1 MNCYG
6 IQVDGGSGYYDYKN
20 CAVTISGTASVSSQ
34 ENVASVIVTPEGDQ
48 NKISISGGYFSY
60 DPSEYLAT
68 GMATL
73 PSDKSGYA
81 FMVGVAPQTEVEP
94 ATGDPSVNMNGIDPN
109 DQEIVEDAASSGE
122 EDILMMDVEGDLLES
137 YYPGLADVATEQ
149 LIAKAPMM
157 SAVVNE
163 IVLAQ
168 CATEEAAAAAASILQ
183 DRVDAQAEGGAWYPE
198 SMETWSDAQVVQHG
212 TYVAMI
218 ATAEHQDEIT
228 EQFNAQFA

>member
-1 MNCYG
+1 MKKLLTLALAAIMTMSLLTACGGETAAQNDVDLTAFYNTLAETYG
-6 IQVDGGSGYYDYKN
+6 W
-20 CAVTISGTASVSSQ
+20 T
-34 ENVASVIVTPEGDQ
+34 
-48 NKISISGGYFSY
+48 
-60 DPSEYLAT
+60 
-68 GMATL
+68 
-73 PSDKSGYA
+73 
-81 FMVGVAPQTEVEP
+81 
-94 ATGDPSVNMNGIDPN
+94 
-109 DQEIVEDAASSGE
+109 EDAASSGP
-122 EDILMMDVEGDLLES
+122 DDVLMSNIEGDLLES

-149 LIAKAPMM
+149 LIAKAPMI

-168 CATEEAAAAAASILQ
+168 CATEEDAAAAASILQ

>member
-1 MNCYG
+1 MHMKRFLTLALSALLAAGLLTACGGTSDGSADTAEVSLSSFYAGLAEEYG
-6 IQVDGGSGYYDYKN
+6 W
-20 CAVTISGTASVSSQ
+20 T
-34 ENVASVIVTPEGDQ
+34 
-48 NKISISGGYFSY
+48 
-60 DPSEYLAT
+60 
-68 GMATL
+68 
-73 PSDKSGYA
+73 
-81 FMVGVAPQTEVEP
+81 
-94 ATGDPSVNMNGIDPN
+94 
-109 DQEIVEDAASSGE
+109 EDAASSGE

-168 CATEEAAAAAASILQ
+168 CATEEDAAAAASILP
-183 DRVDAQAEGGAWYPE
+183 WYPE

>member
-1 MNCYG
+1 MHMKRFLTLALSALLAAGMLTACGGTSDGSADTAEVSLSSFYAGLAEEYG
-6 IQVDGGSGYYDYKN
+6 W
-20 CAVTISGTASVSSQ
+20 T
-34 ENVASVIVTPEGDQ
+34 
-48 NKISISGGYFSY
+48 
-60 DPSEYLAT
+60 
-68 GMATL
+68 
-73 PSDKSGYA
+73 
-81 FMVGVAPQTEVEP
+81 
-94 ATGDPSVNMNGIDPN
+94 
-109 DQEIVEDAASSGE
+109 EDAASSGE

-168 CATEEAAAAAASILQ
+168 CATEEDAAAAASILQ

-212 TYVAMI
+212 TYVAM
-218 ATAEHQDEIT
+218 TVSYTHLTLPTKLEV
-228 EQFNAQFA
+228 